1 MTQTLAQV
9 KLNLTDDLQ
18 VGIIDE
24 FQKNSFMLNNLT
36 FHDCV
41 SPVGGGGTMTYAY
54 TRLVS
59 QPTAAFRAI
68 NGDYTDQEVA
78 RQRYSV
84 DLKVLG
90 GSFSIDRVL
99 ADFGGIVDEVELQ
112 ARQKVKAVTAL
123 FNDCVI
129 NGDSAVRE
137 NEFDGLNVMLTGT
150 NTEYNKTNAID
161 LSSSANVTANYQ
173 EFLDMLDE
181 FLSKLDGRPDAL
193 LMNKKLKNKM
203 RAVARRAGMYQVTKD
218 TWGNQVEYYGDIP
231 MIDLGEKCGTTE
243 DVIKTDGTGL
253 TDMYAVR
260 FGMDGFHG
268 VSLAGQSPVKIWL
281 PDFHEAAT
289 IDRGAVEMVG
299 AVALKSSKAA
309 GVFRKIKV
317 Q

>member
-1 MTQTLAQV
+1 MAQTLAQV
-9 KLNLTDDLQ
+9 KLNVTDDLQ

-24 FQKNSFMLNNLT
+24 FQKNSFLLNNLT

-54 TRLVS
+54 TRLIT
-59 QPTAAFRAI
+59 QPTASFRAI
-68 NGDYTDQEVA
+68 NGDYTDQEVT

-99 ADFGGIVDEVELQ
+99 ADFGGIVDEVDLQ

-129 NGDSAVRE
+129 NGDSAT
-137 NEFDGLNVMLTGT
+137 NNLEFDGLDVMLTGT
-150 NTEYNKTNAID
+150 STEYNTTNAID
-161 LSSSANVTANYQ
+161 LSTSANVTTNYQ
-173 EFLDMLDE
+173 AFLDMLDE

-193 LMNKKLKNKM
+193 LMNKALRNKM

-218 TWGNQVEYYGDIP
+218 AWGNNVEMYGDIP
-231 MIDLGEKCGTTE
+231 MIDLGEKSGTTT
-243 DVIKTDGTGL
+243 DVIETDGNGNTSL
-253 TDMYAVR
+253 YAVR

-281 PDFHEAAT
+281 PDFHEAET

-299 AVALKSSKAA
+299 AVALKSSKSA

-317 Q
+317 S